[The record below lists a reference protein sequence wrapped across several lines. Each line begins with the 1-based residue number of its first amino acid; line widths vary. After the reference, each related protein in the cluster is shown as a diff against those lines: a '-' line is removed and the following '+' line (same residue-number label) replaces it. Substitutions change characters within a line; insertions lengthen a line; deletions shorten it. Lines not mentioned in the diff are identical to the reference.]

1 MRYLVFISVLGV
13 GCSGIGVR
21 PVAQPVRLTL
31 GDSTPSVGRVSPR
44 TEQVLRRYDLAHL
57 HPKELDTLCERLLAE
72 AQKEPLP
79 ELLAALAEVAF
90 LLAERERTAE
100 SYTRAAGYAYHYL
113 FRTTREP
120 GEDYDPQFRVV
131 CELYNASLACLLLCR
146 RDAQGFLPLHDDR
159 LAVHFHGFDYRP
171 DEFGPVQLC
180 SAYRVVGLANR
191 HRSYGLG
198 VPLIGT
204 RDPAA
209 ASPEHGFHP
218 VGLSF
223 AATAFLHFEGDLQA
237 VKDPQA
243 RRLEIVNPLTTTRLR
258 VRHRTVPLET
268 DLTTPLAY
276 CLGQTDLERLGLL
289 AFLRPEALGNKVGLH
304 ALQPYRPGKIPLV
317 FVHGLLSS
325 PATWAP
331 MYNDLLADPVLRERY
346 QFWVYFYPTGNPYL
360 VTAAQLRGELQSV
373 RQRLD
378 PEGTDPA
385 LNEMVFVGH
394 SMGGLITRLLTTDSG
409 DDFWRIV
416 SADPLDALQLSP
428 GSRSALRNTFYFE
441 RQPFITR
448 AVFIGTP
455 HRGSRLSPSPLGR
468 LATRLAGVP
477 QQLLATMQDLI
488 DDNTSIREALRRDIL
503 PTSVDL
509 LAPEAPALQVL
520 AHRPRPAGVRYHSII
535 GISSRDTLLIGRLF
549 GGGYRRPSDGVVP
562 LNSARLEDVNSE
574 LIVPADHFTVHQHPL
589 TILEVRRIL
598 LEHLRETEERVRPIR
613 RVRQAEATPLQMRQ
627 AGATPLHTN
636 P

>member
-1 MRYLVFISVLGV
+1 MRYLALLLVVVV
-13 GCSGIGVR
+13 GCGGIGVR
-21 PVAQPVRLTL
+21 PVAQPVTVAL
-31 GDSTPSVGRVSPR
+31 GDSTPTVGRVSPR

-57 HPKELDTLCERLLAE
+57 HPKRMDTLAERLLVE
-72 AQKEPLP
+72 ARREPSP
-79 ELLAALAEVAF
+79 ELLAALAEVEF
-90 LLAERERTAE
+90 LLAEREQTAE
-100 SYTRAAGYAYHYL
+100 RYARAAGYAYHYL
-113 FRTTREP
+113 FRTVREP
-120 GEDYDPQFRVV
+120 GEDYDPQFRIV
-131 CELYNASLACLLLCR
+131 CELYNSSVACLLLCR
-146 RDAQGFLPLHDDR
+146 RGSDGFIPLRDPSIPV
-159 LAVHFHGFDYRP
+159 AFQGFDYRA

-180 SAYRVVGLANR
+180 SSYRVVGLPNR
-191 HRSYGLG
+191 HRTYGLG

-209 ASPEHGFHP
+209 DTPEHGFHP

-223 AATAFLHFEGDLQA
+223 PATAFLHFDGDLEA
-237 VKDPQA
+237 VVDAKA
-243 RRLEIVNPLTTTRLR
+243 RRLEIVNSLTTSRLR
-258 VRHRTVPLET
+258 VRQRTVPLET

-276 CLGQTDLERLGLL
+276 CLGQTDLESLGVL
-289 AFLRPEALGNKVGLH
+289 AFLRPDSLGYNVGLH

-346 QFWVYFYPTGNPYL
+346 QFWVYFYATGNPYL
-360 VTAAQLRGELQSV
+360 VSAAKLRAELDSV
-373 RQRLD
+373 RRRLD

-409 DDFWRIV
+409 EDFWRIV
-416 SADPLDALQLSP
+416 SPDPLDALKLSP
-428 GSRSALRNTFYFE
+428 GSRTSLRNTFYFQ

-468 LATRLAGVP
+468 LAARLAGMP
-477 QQLLATMQDLI
+477 KQLMGTMKDLI
-488 DDNTSIREALRRDIL
+488 ENNADLNESLRQHIL

-509 LAPEAPALQVL
+509 LAPEAPALQLL
-520 AHRPRPAGVRYHSII
+520 AHRPRPEGVKYHSII
-535 GISSRDTLLIGRLF
+535 GVSGRDTLLLGRLL
-549 GGGYRRPSDGVVP
+549 GGGYRQESDGVVP
-562 LNSARLEDVNSE
+562 LRSARLDSANSE

-589 TILEVRRIL
+589 SILEVRRIL
-598 LEHLRETEERVRPIR
+598 LEHIRETEDRIRPIR
-613 RVRQAEATPLQMRQ
+613 RAQQTEATPV
-627 AGATPLHTN
+627 AK
-636 P
+636 